1 MGLLDEKC
9 LGCGKK
15 YPAYRGGPGKP
26 KVGTVV
32 QGPGFIY
39 SGACCG
45 SCWGVAETDGFN
57 LYDKAGW
64 DAWSAKMKQGGKA
77 GKAQR
82 AATAVMKAHETEA
95 KIKSIKISTGPVP
108 WPYEIEGVVFNI
120 ASDAGL
126 FSFIKAGPEEAVRRA
141 EAMLKLQAHE
151 RGCDAVIHTIFEHRI
166 TVDADVFGK
175 AQQGIEI
182 FAYGT
187 AVKRRS

>member
-15 YPAYRGGPGKP
+15 YPEDGGGSGKP
-26 KVGTVV
+26 KLNTVRSA
-32 QGPGFIY
+32 PGIFGSGY
-39 SGACCG
+39 CCGAC
-45 SCWGVAETDGFN
+45 WGLAETDGFN
-57 LYDKAGW
+57 LAGKAGW
-64 DAWSAKMKQGGKA
+64 EAWSAKMKQGGKA

-120 ASDAGL
+120 ASDAGM

-166 TVDADVFGK
+166 TVDSDVFGND
-175 AQQGIEI
+175 QQGIEI